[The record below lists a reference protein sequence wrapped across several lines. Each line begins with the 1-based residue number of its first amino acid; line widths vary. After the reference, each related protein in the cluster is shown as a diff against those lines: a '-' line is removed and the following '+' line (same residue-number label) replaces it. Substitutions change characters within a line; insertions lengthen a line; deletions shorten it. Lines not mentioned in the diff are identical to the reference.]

1 MTILQGQVN
10 VPALVSRIRNEFP
23 ELEFGKATLSDEG
36 EDHAVVLLDDR
47 WVFRFPRTA
56 KAAARGASE
65 RRLLSQ
71 INARA
76 KVATPNYEKV
86 ARAGDFSGYRMIPGV
101 ELSEEA
107 FEGLTHSDQEHVLRE
122 IGDFLRLLHA
132 QPVEMVSGQAGD
144 FEDAVG
150 FVALHA
156 ERRERLA
163 AGLGANLMKSADR
176 FYEAL
181 PAAVATSQRVVIHRD
196 FTEDHILLHPT
207 EARLA
212 GIIDFTDAGLGDPAF
227 DFTFLWSY
235 GLHAPEI
242 VARSYGSE
250 ASTPALLARSMW
262 WFTRYRIDQVWWSI
276 SGARDYDASKI
287 MRELE
292 SLFDT
297 LGV

>member
-23 ELEFGKATLSDEG
+23 ELEFGKATLNDEG